1 MICLYLAMCV
11 LRELIHSFVSVKEG
25 SANWVDRILQFHYF
39 CRILHH
45 EDDAVTLR
53 VLELQ
58 FIFFLWSILGPSV
71 PSQYNIN
78 MYTHQ
83 VHHLSDQYML
93 KHENYKKK
101 SLNFYGISMKMKK
114 QITYK

>member
-1 MICLYLAMCV
+1 MTTVNRGDFL
-11 LRELIHSFVSVKEG
+11 KEG

-45 EDDAVTLR
+45 EDDVVTLR

-58 FIFFLWSILGPSV
+58 LIVFLWNILGPSV
-71 PSQYNIN
+71 ASQYNIS

-83 VHHLSDQYML
+83 AHHLSNSYLL
-93 KHENYKKK
+93 K
-101 SLNFYGISMKMKK
+101 
-114 QITYK
+114 